1 MKKGTTLKRI
11 LGYSGKHIKYII
23 SAMIFAIIYV
33 SLTLLAPVLVGQAI
47 DKIVG
52 ENDVDF
58 RGIAN
63 IILVLLFVIVG
74 AGLFQWL
81 MLMCTNMVSYLT
93 VRDMRRD
100 TFKKLNSVPLSYI
113 DTTPH
118 GDIINRVIND
128 VDYVGDGLLQ
138 GITQLFSGIVTIVGT
153 IIFMLALN
161 VKITIVVVIITPL
174 SVLVASLITRATNKM
189 YREQSV
195 TQGELSGFTEEFISN
210 QKLVKSFAHENIAE
224 KQFDEINARLK
235 VCGQKAQFYSSLS
248 NPSTRLVN
256 GFVYTGV
263 GIIGSISVI
272 NGNLSVGQVSCFLT
286 YANQYTKPFNEVTG
300 VIPQFQT
307 ALASA
312 GRIFSI
318 IDELD
323 EKPDNPDAVNIQSC
337 KGNIE
342 IENISFSYAP
352 EKELIKN
359 FSLSVKSGQRIAI
372 VGPTGCGKTTFIN
385 LLMRFYDVNSGE
397 IKIDGINI
405 NDMTRD
411 SLRNLYGM
419 VLQESWLY
427 SGTIR
432 ENITYGKP
440 DATDEEVIRAAKS
453 AYIHNFI
460 SRLPDGYDTFIS
472 EQGGNLSQG
481 QKQLLCI
488 ARVMLCNPPMLILD
502 EATSSIDTRTEIRVQ
517 KAFDKIMQGKTSFIV
532 AHRLS
537 TIKEADM
544 ILVMKDGNILEQGN
558 HNELLAKKGFYY
570 NLYNS
575 QFAGNN

>member
-1 MKKGTTLKRI
+1 MKKSGTLKRI
-11 LGYSGKHIKYII
+11 LSYSSKHKIYIF
-23 SAMIFAIIYV
+23 SAMLFAIIYV
-33 SLTLLAPVLVGQAI
+33 SLTLLAPVLVGDAI
-47 DKIVG
+47 DMAIDEG
-52 ENDVDF
+52 DVNF
-58 RGIAN
+58 EGIAN
-63 IILVLLFVIVG
+63 VILILLFVIVG

-93 VRDMRRD
+93 IRDMRRD

-153 IIFMLALN
+153 IIFMLSLN
-161 VKITIVVVIITPL
+161 VKITIVVVVITPL
-174 SVLVASLITRATNKM
+174 SILVASLITRATNKM
-189 YREQSV
+189 YKEQSV
-195 TQGELSGFTEEFISN
+195 TQGELGGFTEELIGN
-210 QKLVKSFAHENIAE
+210 QKLVKSFAYEDRAE
-224 KQFDEINARLK
+224 EQFNEINARLK

-263 GIIGSISVI
+263 GIVGSLSII

-312 GRIFSI
+312 SRVFSLL
-318 IDELD
+318 DELD
-323 EKPDNPDAVNIQSC
+323 EKPDELDAVEIQSC
-337 KGNIE
+337 KGNID
-342 IENISFSYAP
+342 IDNISFSYVP

-359 FSLSVKSGQRIAI
+359 FSLKVKSGQRVAI

-385 LLMRFYDVNSGE
+385 LLMRFYDVNSGN
-397 IKIDGINI
+397 IKIDGTNI
-405 NDMTRD
+405 NDITRD

-432 ENITYGKP
+432 DNIAYSNP
-440 DATDEEVIRAAKS
+440 DATDEEIINAAKS

-460 SRLPDGYDTFIS
+460 KRLPNGYDTIIS

-517 KAFDKIMQGKTSFIV
+517 KAFDKIMKGKTSFIV

-537 TIKEADM
+537 TIKEADI
-544 ILVMKDGNILEQGN
+544 ILVMKDGNIIEQGN

-575 QFAGNN
+575 QFANSK